1 MDISDLFQWIGQ
13 VGRSWMQTSYGMH
26 HSRHSRS
33 MSWAQSKGQ
42 VETARSPTSEYTKV
56 ALQPS
61 LSILGGWY
69 DVGCWLLAI
78 IYELLCPHY
87 ITNISQWYPHHI
99 KPRLR
104 FRPCRHFLNQRW
116 PSLVLPFGNPTWQLK
131 TPCKWRCSWENHLS
145 VLDFPLPQKMASTIL
160 HKLLFYFS
168 CFTLIICLFFV
179 YDEIWLTCWGQELS
193 IPPERG
199 WFPPRC
205 SLNLWM

>member
-61 LSILGGWY
+61 LSIFGGWY

-131 TPCKWRCSWENHLS
+131 TPPINGGAHEKIIYQSWTFHCHKKYGKYPFFISYSSIFLVLLLEYACFLS
-145 VLDFPLPQKMASTIL
+145 MMKFDSHAEVKN
-160 HKLLFYFS
+160 FS
-168 CFTLIICLFFV
+168 
-179 YDEIWLTCWGQELS
+179 Y
-193 IPPERG
+193 
-199 WFPPRC
+199 PPRTFWGFHPDV
-205 SLNLWM
+205 L